1 MSNLQDDRASIK
13 APSTTAA
20 EADPKL
26 EMAAVQ
32 DERRAVVEKSL
43 KRKLDLRCSLF
54 VLIYIM
60 SEYSA
65 RKVWKMLT
73 DRLP

>member
-13 APSTTAA
+13 APSTMAA

-60 SEYSA
+60 SEYCR
-65 RKVWKMLT
+65 RKVG
-73 DRLP
+73 RC